1 MLSVFKENLGSFAV
15 LAIVILIIGLV
26 VFKLIRDK
34 KRGKRSCGCGC
45 GSCPM
50 KNECHK

>member
-1 MLSVFKENLGSFAV
+1 MLAFLSGNVGSFAV
-15 LAIVILIIGLV
+15 LAIILVVIGLV

-34 KRGKRSCGCGC
+34 KRGKKSCGCGC